1 MEITK
6 LSRILTAACL
16 LSFATPVFAGNWGD
30 MIWGNDVWG
39 TDTPS
44 TSTPPTGTG
53 DGPITKVEFQGLKNF
68 YDIGEKVELDLVE
81 SVETNRFERL
91 DLWVAIELPGGQLF
105 FKTSLP
111 LTPFS
116 DKPKVFK
123 SSVEASDNTH
133 RLLEFEV
140 PKGMGGKY
148 VFYAVYVE
156 EGANPITQGFT
167 TFRSNLAREEATLA
181 NE

>member
-16 LSFATPVFAGNWGD
+16 LSFTTPVFAGNWGD

-39 TDTPS
+39 TEGTPL
-44 TSTPPTGTG
+44 PPPENTELKFKGM
-53 DGPITKVEFQGLKNF
+53 KNF
-68 YDIGEKVELDLVE
+68 YDIGEMVVVDLEE
-81 SVETNRFERL
+81 SVKTNRFERL
-91 DLWVAIELPGGQLF
+91 DLWVAIELPTGDLF
-105 FKTSLP
+105 FKTPLITSFSL
-111 LTPFS
+111 
-116 DKPKVFK
+116 KPQAFR
-123 SSVEASDNTH
+123 SSVETANNTH

-167 TFRSNLAREEATLA
+167 VLRSNLAIQEATLA